1 MRPVFQI
8 IWNQSI
14 NRFLIIRDVI
24 GIWLDKVLFS
34 HIYPHVHVVSLKD
47 TLERIS
53 SSHCSISRF
62 GDGEIKL
69 IAGKSLAFQP
79 YSKKLGNRLKEV
91 LSSNLSNHLVC
102 LPDIFND
109 LSLFTSSAAGH
120 WRKHLAYYRGVWVH
134 SVNHRYSYGNAF
146 VSRCFLMY
154 KNKSLS
160 KECFSLF
167 KEIWR
172 GKNILLLEGENS
184 CLGVG
189 NDLFDNVSSVKRIP
203 TASVLAYDLAIKGY
217 QALDIG
223 HLDIEY
229 EWYITGA
236 KHPIPVPGKH
246 VNEAGGAPKE
256 KMIDEH
262 YQREIICRFQP

>member
-1 MRPVFQI
+1 M
-8 IWNQSI
+8 
-14 NRFLIIRDVI
+14 
-24 GIWLDKVLFS
+24 
-34 HIYPHVHVVSLKD
+34 
-47 TLERIS
+47 
-53 SSHCSISRF
+53 
-62 GDGEIKL
+62 
-69 IAGKSLAFQP
+69 
-79 YSKKLGNRLKEV
+79 
-91 LSSNLSNHLVC
+91 
-102 LPDIFND
+102 PDIFND

-189 NDLFDNVSSVKRIP
+189 NDLFDNVSSVKRILAPNLNAFALYDDLYAFVLRFDPKDHLILIALGP